1 VTIPGLP
8 AEGPAPLDV
17 LIVGS
22 GVAGLSAAVRAA
34 GSSGLR
40 VGVATKA
47 ELAQS
52 TTRWAQG
59 GVAAVLGVD
68 EDSTDLH
75 LADTLAAGAGL
86 CDVDAV
92 KVLVGEGPA
101 RVEELIAMG
110 AVFDRHPGGGLA
122 LAREGGHSTARVVH
136 AGGAATGAEI
146 ERALVE
152 AVRET
157 AAALLEGWFAVD
169 LVVEGGRCQG
179 VVALDP
185 SGRPHEV
192 RASHVVLAAGGA
204 GQLYAV
210 TTNPSASSGDGVAMA
225 LRRGVAVADIEFMQF
240 HPTALHHPA
249 MPRPLLSEALR
260 GHGAR
265 LRDADGRRFVEEL
278 SPRDVVSRAMATR
291 MLEQGVDHLWLDATA
306 LERFDQRFP
315 TIAASVRS
323 IGLDPGSDWLPIAP
337 AAHYLS
343 GGLLTDLDG
352 ASTLPGLWACGEVAC
367 TGVHGANRLAS
378 NSLLEGMVFAARVVE
393 AIADDRDGPE
403 PTGAMG
409 PTLEALGCTP
419 ANPAATSSGNGDTI
433 PVRLLDRSVSG
444 QSGPASRAGHLSGP
458 ASRAGHLSGPA
469 SRAGLD
475 DPGQEAAV
483 GDDGEVDKRRHR
495 LQQAMTIGAGVIR
508 SEASLATAHAVVEE
522 VAGPGRG
529 PATWELANL
538 VEMARAVLAAA
549 SARRESRGAHS
560 RSDFPGQ
567 DPALR
572 CRLVPR

>member
-1 VTIPGLP
+1 MTDPSLP
-8 AEGPAPLDV
+8 AGGPAPLDV

-34 GSSGLR
+34 GSAGLR
-40 VGVATKA
+40 VGLVTKA

-92 KVLVGEGPA
+92 KVLVGEGPG
-101 RVEELIAMG
+101 RVEELIALG
-110 AVFDRHPGGGLA
+110 AVFDTHPGGGLA
-122 LAREGGHSTARVVH
+122 LTREGGHSTARVVH

-169 LVVEGGRCQG
+169 LLVEGGRCEG

-185 SGRPHEV
+185 RGSPHEV
-192 RASHVVLAAGGA
+192 RASHVVLASGGA

-210 TTNPSASSGDGVAMA
+210 TTNPSAASGDGIAMA
-225 LRRGVAVADIEFMQF
+225 LRRGVPVADVEFMQF

-260 GHGAR
+260 GHGAL
-265 LRDADGRRFVEEL
+265 LRDAEGRRFVEEL
-278 SPRDVVSRAMATR
+278 SPRDVVSRAMAAR

-306 LERFDQRFP
+306 LEHFDQRFP
-315 TIAASVRS
+315 TISASVRS
-323 IGLDPGSDWLPIAP
+323 IGLDPSADWLPIAP

-352 ASTLPGLWACGEVAC
+352 ASALPGLWACGEVAC
-367 TGVHGANRLAS
+367 SGVHGANRLAS

-393 AIADDRDGPE
+393 AIASGREGPE
-403 PTGAMG
+403 PSGALRTVG
-409 PTLEALGCTP
+409 AED
-419 ANPAATSSGNGDTI
+419 GDTI
-433 PVRLLDRSVSG
+433 PVRVLDSW
-444 QSGPASRAGHLSGP
+444 ASDGGSDG
-458 ASRAGHLSGPA
+458 
-469 SRAGLD
+469 
-475 DPGQEAAV
+475 AAV
-483 GDDGEVDKRRHR
+483 PAGDDGEVDKRRHR
-495 LQQAMTIGAGVIR
+495 LQQAMTTGAGVVR
-508 SEASLATAHAVVEE
+508 SEDSLATVQAVVDD

-538 VEMARAVLAAA
+538 VEVARAVLAAA
-549 SARRESRGAHS
+549 TARRESRGAHA
-560 RSDFPGQ
+560 RSDFPHQ
-567 DPALR
+567 DPAFR
-572 CRLVPR
+572 CRLALIR

>member
-1 VTIPGLP
+1 VTTPGLP
-8 AEGPAPLDV
+8 AEGPAALDV

-40 VGVATKA
+40 VGVVTKA

-169 LVVEGGRCQG
+169 LLVEAGRCQG

-192 RASHVVLAAGGA
+192 RASHVVLATGGA

-210 TTNPSASSGDGVAMA
+210 TTNPSEASGDGVAMA
-225 LRRGVAVADIEFMQF
+225 LRRGVAVADVEFMQF

-265 LRDADGRRFVEEL
+265 LRDAEGRRFVEEL
-278 SPRDVVSRAMATR
+278 SPRDVVSRAMAAR
-291 MLEQGVDHLWLDATA
+291 MLEQGVDHLWLDATG

-323 IGLDPGSDWLPIAP
+323 IGLDPSSDWLPIAP

-367 TGVHGANRLAS
+367 SGVHGANRLAS

-393 AIADDRDGPE
+393 AIADGRDGPE

-409 PTLEALGCTP
+409 PTLEALAEVGGASASHAKPGP
-419 ANPAATSSGNGDTI
+419 ADGDTI
-433 PVRLLDRSVSG
+433 PVRLLDPSRSRLSE
-444 QSGPASRAGHLSGP
+444 PASRV
-458 ASRAGHLSGPA
+458 
-469 SRAGLD
+469 GLD
-475 DPGQEAAV
+475 DPGQEAA

-495 LQQAMTIGAGVIR
+495 LQQAMTSGAGVVR
-508 SEASLATAHAVVEE
+508 SKESLAVAQAVVEE

-538 VEMARAVLAAA
+538 VEVARAVLAAA
-549 SARRESRGAHS
+549 TARRESRGAHS
-560 RSDFPGQ
+560 RSDFPGR

-572 CRLVPR
+572 CRLVPTR

>member
-1 VTIPGLP
+1 VTDPGLP
-8 AEGPAPLDV
+8 AGGLAPLDV

-92 KVLVGEGPA
+92 RILVGEGPA

-122 LAREGGHSTARVVH
+122 LTREGGHSTARVVH

-169 LVVEGGRCQG
+169 LLVEAGRCQG

-185 SGRPHEV
+185 RGRPHQV
-192 RASHVVLAAGGA
+192 RASHVVLASGGA

-210 TTNPSASSGDGVAMA
+210 TTNPSAASGDGIAMA
-225 LRRGVAVADIEFMQF
+225 LRRGVPVADVEFMQF

-260 GHGAR
+260 GHGAL
-265 LRDADGRRFVEEL
+265 LRDAEGRRFVEEL
-278 SPRDVVSRAMATR
+278 SPRDVVSRAMAAR
-291 MLEQGVDHLWLDATA
+291 MLEQGVDHLWLDATE

-315 TIAASVRS
+315 TIAASIRS
-323 IGLDPGSDWLPIAP
+323 IGLDPSSDWLPIAP

-352 ASTLPGLWACGEVAC
+352 ASALPGLWACGEVAC

-393 AIADDRDGPE
+393 AIADGREGPE
-403 PTGAMG
+403 PTGALR
-409 PTLEALGCTP
+409 T
-419 ANPAATSSGNGDTI
+419 
-433 PVRLLDRSVSG
+433 LLDPPSDGDAISVRTLDRGRSDLRG
-444 QSGPASRAGHLSGP
+444 QDASP
-458 ASRAGHLSGPA
+458 
-469 SRAGLD
+469 
-475 DPGQEAAV
+475 
-483 GDDGEVDKRRHR
+483 GDDEEVDKRRHR
-495 LQQAMTIGAGVIR
+495 LQQAMTAGAGVVR
-508 SEASLATAHAVVEE
+508 SEDSLAAAHAVVED

-529 PATWELANL
+529 PATWELSNL
-538 VEMARAVLAAA
+538 VEVARAVLAAA

-560 RSDFPGQ
+560 RSDFPHQ

-572 CRLVPR
+572 CRLALSR

>member
-1 VTIPGLP
+1 MTESRP
-8 AEGPAPLDV
+8 PLDV

-22 GVAGLSAAVRAA
+22 GVAGLSAAVRAS

-40 VGVATKA
+40 VGVVTKA

-86 CDVDAV
+86 CDVEAV

-122 LAREGGHSTARVVH
+122 LTREGGHSTARVVH

-169 LVVEGGRCQG
+169 LLVEAGRCRG

-185 SGRPHEV
+185 SGQSHEV
-192 RASHVVLAAGGA
+192 SASHVVLATGGA

-210 TTNPSASSGDGVAMA
+210 TTNPTEASGDGVAMA
-225 LRRGVAVADIEFMQF
+225 LRRGVPVADVEFMQF

-265 LRDADGRRFVEEL
+265 LRDAEGQHFVDEL
-278 SPRDVVSRAMATR
+278 SPRDVVSRAMAAR
-291 MLEQGVDHLWLDATA
+291 MLEQGVEHLWLDATR
-306 LERFDQRFP
+306 LENFDQRFP

-323 IGLDPGSDWLPIAP
+323 IGLDPTSDWLPIAP

-352 ASTLPGLWACGEVAC
+352 ASALPGLWACGEVAC

-393 AIADDRDGPE
+393 AIADGREGPR
-403 PTGAMG
+403 PTGALR
-409 PTLEALGCTP
+409 TVLERRD
-419 ANPAATSSGNGDTI
+419 GDSTNDDEI
-433 PVRLLDRSVSG
+433 PVRMLEL
-444 QSGPASRAGHLSGP
+444 
-458 ASRAGHLSGPA
+458 
-469 SRAGLD
+469 GLID
-475 DPGQEAAV
+475 DPRRDAPAE
-483 GDDGEVDKRRHR
+483 DDGEVDKRQHR
-495 LQQAMTIGAGVIR
+495 LQQAMTNGAGVVR
-508 SEASLATAHAVVEE
+508 SEESLAAARAVVDE
-522 VAGPGRG
+522 VSGPARG

-538 VEMARAVLAAA
+538 VEVARAVLAAA
-549 SARRESRGAHS
+549 TARQESRGAHL
-560 RSDFPGQ
+560 RSDFPER
-567 DPALR
+567 DPAFR
-572 CRLVPR
+572 CRLALTR